1 MRLKNLEINGFKSF
15 SRKTVLEFQNPIVS
29 IVGPNGSGKSNV
41 VEALRFVLGEQSI
54 KSMRGSLGSDL
65 IFKGSKNLPKS
76 SRAVVAIYFDNSDK
90 IFKLSNETGE
100 NINLNYDVISIS
112 REVYPD
118 GLNKYILNGS
128 EVRLKDINNL
138 LSSVNIG
145 SSGHQIISQ
154 GEADRILN
162 ASPRDRREMVEDALG
177 LKIYQY
183 KIKEAGRK
191 LERTTDNMKEV
202 SLLRRENAP
211 HLNFLRKQVDK
222 FEKAKEMQITLL
234 SLYKEYF
241 KKEDIYLEKE
251 RSSLLLERNKISSE
265 LKSVKEK
272 ISEVDV
278 VDKKEENKNEEEL
291 KILEKKIGEIHGIKN
306 EIEHKL
312 GRLEGMMEMEEHRKE
327 KMPEVVIKNSGEIKE
342 IFDEISSEIEGAIVE
357 DNIAEV
363 KIILLR
369 IKDILK
375 RFREQGENNKELSF
389 SSEINNLKNNQQEI
403 LVEMEDNIAEV
414 KIILLRIRNILK
426 EFSGNIISSGPW
438 FSGSLSR
445 PDHSKTIFPENPELK
460 KNQQEI
466 LVEMQNI
473 KEEENKI
480 FEKIEIL
487 KRKIIQENET
497 LHTREKEKFNFRVR
511 YQELASSLGLISVKE
526 ENLAKEIEA
535 FKNEIKEGSIL
546 IGSEILSY
554 KSFEIKGSIDRSI
567 QEELKKKIERIKIKL
582 EDVGL
587 GGGSEVIKEFEEVSR
602 RDNFLAKEM
611 EDLAVSIES
620 LRKLMADLKE
630 KIDIEFKNGV
640 EKINKEFHKF
650 FSLMFNG
657 GTGSLSI
664 IIENKKKSSVAET
677 SEDEEEENIVQEQ
690 GIEINVS
697 LPHKK
702 VKELN
707 ALSGGERSLASIA
720 LLFAMSQVNPP
731 PFLVLD
737 ETDAALDEANSCKYG
752 DMLEKLSQHS
762 QLIVVTHNRETM
774 SRADILYGVT
784 IGNDGASKL
793 LSVKLDEATAI
804 AK

>member
-15 SRKTVLEFQNPIVS
+15 SKKTVLEFQNSIVA

-41 VEALRFVLGEQSI
+41 VEALRFVLGEQSM
-54 KSMRGSLGSDL
+54 KSMRGSLGADL

-76 SRAVVAIYFDNSDK
+76 SRATATIYFNNSDK

-112 REVYPD
+112 REVFSD

-145 SSGHQIISQ
+145 SSGHHIISQ

-183 KIKEAGRK
+183 KIKEAQRK

-211 HLNFLRKQVDK
+211 HLNFLKKQVDK
-222 FEKAKEMQITLL
+222 FEKAKEMQVTLL
-234 SLYKEYF
+234 SLYKEYL
-241 KKEDIYLEKE
+241 KKESVYLEKE
-251 RSSLLLERNKISSE
+251 QSNLLSEKNKISLE
-265 LKSVKEK
+265 LKNVKEK
-272 ISEVDV
+272 ISDTDETE
-278 VDKKEENKNEEEL
+278 KRGESEKEKEL
-291 KILEKKIGEIHGIKN
+291 KVFEKKISEIHAVKN
-306 EIEHKL
+306 EIERKL
-312 GRLEGMMEMEEHRKE
+312 GRIEGILESKGNKV
-327 KMPEVVIKNSGEIKE
+327 KISGKCPLCGSEIKE
-342 IFDEISSEIEGAIVE
+342 KEEGQIEKRQNDE
-357 DNIAEV
+357 
-363 KIILLR
+363 
-369 IKDILK
+369 
-375 RFREQGENNKELSF
+375 KELEELKNSQAGILA
-389 SSEINNLKNNQQEI
+389 EMENLKNE
-403 LVEMEDNIAEV
+403 E
-414 KIILLRIRNILK
+414 
-426 EFSGNIISSGPW
+426 GN
-438 FSGSLSR
+438 
-445 PDHSKTIFPENPELK
+445 
-460 KNQQEI
+460 
-466 LVEMQNI
+466 
-473 KEEENKI
+473 I

-487 KRKIIQENET
+487 KKEINQENEA
-497 LHTREKEKFNFRVR
+497 LHIKEKEKFNFRVR
-511 YQELASSLGLISVKE
+511 HQELSSSLDLISVKE
-526 ENLAKEIEA
+526 QNLKREIES
-535 FKNEIKEGSIL
+535 FENEIKEGEAL

-554 KSFEIKGSIDRSI
+554 KNFEVNEIIDRNA
-567 QEELKKKIERIKIKL
+567 QEESRRKIERIKMKL
-582 EDVGL
+582 EDVGV
-587 GGGSEVIKEFEEVSR
+587 GGGSEVMKEYEEVFQ

-630 KIDIEFKNGV
+630 KIDIEFKEGIK
-640 EKINKEFHKF
+640 KINVEFDKF
-650 FSLMFNG
+650 FSLMFGG
-657 GTGSLSI
+657 GTGYLAIVVES
-664 IIENKKKSSVAET
+664 KKKKEAPTLEEVGVPT
-677 SEDEEEENIVQEQ
+677 PDEDQDVGKEIVPEQ

-707 ALSGGERSLASIA
+707 ALSGGERSLTSIA

-737 ETDAALDEANSCKYG
+737 ETDAALDEANSRKYG
-752 DMLEKLSQHS
+752 DMLEKLSHHS

-774 SRADILYGVT
+774 SRAGILYGVT
-784 IGNDGASKL
+784 IGSDGASKL
-793 LSVKLDEATAI
+793 LSVKLDEAAAI